1 MNRSLILK
9 SHYAKDT
16 PFQFF
21 DRRPESVSIVFFRLR
36 FQGILDDQN
45 TPLFLNVKSFAQDL
59 LQNSR

>member
-21 DRRPESVSIVFFRLR
+21 DRRPEFVSIVFLRLR
-36 FQGILDDQN
+36 PQGVLDDPD
-45 TPLFLNVKSFAQDL
+45 TPLYS
-59 LQNSR
+59 